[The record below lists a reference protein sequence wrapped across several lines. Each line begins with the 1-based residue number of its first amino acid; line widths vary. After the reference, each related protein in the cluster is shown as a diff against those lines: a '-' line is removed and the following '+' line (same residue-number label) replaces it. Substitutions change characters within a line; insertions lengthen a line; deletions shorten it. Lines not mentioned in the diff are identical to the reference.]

1 MPDISEL
8 SDVTAAAIVALAALL
23 CGVTFARLRQPAIV
37 GYIVAGALLGP
48 AGLKLVSNADAVD
61 SLAQFGVLMLLFLIG
76 MQLDLRRFVQGWRVA
91 VLATLLQIAGSVA
104 VAWALAPLL
113 NWNLGT
119 AILLGFVVSVSSTAV
134 VIKLLESSEEI
145 SSTAGRTTIGIL
157 IAQDMAVVPMMLV
170 LSALSRKGFSP
181 VDLEKVIGSIV
192 VLLLLFWFL
201 LRRPIQLPF
210 GRLVADHQDLSPL
223 TGLAWCFGAATL
235 ADLVG
240 LSPAYG
246 AFLAG
251 VIIGNS
257 KERDAMLKSS
267 QPIQSVLMMVF
278 FVSVGLLLDLRFIW
292 ANLGTVILLLLMVT
306 VFKTVLNVG
315 ALKLLGQ
322 GWPRAFMIGVT
333 LAQVGEFSF
342 LLADIGKANHL
353 IGRQEARLVVAVT
366 VLSLMLSP
374 LWLLAARR
382 LHTLA
387 MAGVTSPRELMG
399 AFSLRGTFHRK
410 HPRLHLKPP
419 AAPAPTP
426 TPTPAPPSQESV

>member
-8 SDVTAAAIVALAALL
+8 SDVTAAAIIALAALF
-23 CGVTFARLRQPAIV
+23 CGVVFARLRQPAIV

-48 AGLKLVSNADAVD
+48 AGLKLVSNRDAVD
-61 SLAQFGVLMLLFLIG
+61 TLAQFGVLMLLFLVG

-91 VLATLLQIAGSVA
+91 LLATLLQIAGSVT
-104 VAWALAPLL
+104 VAWLLAPLL
-113 NWNLGT
+113 KWNLGT

-134 VIKLLESSEEI
+134 VIKILESSEEI
-145 SSTAGRTTIGIL
+145 STTAGRTTIGIL
-157 IAQDMAVVPMMLV
+157 IAQDMAVVPMMLI
-170 LSALSRKGFSP
+170 LSAMSRKGFSP
-181 VDLEKVIGSIV
+181 VDLEKVVGSILILV
-192 VLLLLFWFL
+192 LLFWFL
-201 LRRPIQLPF
+201 LRRPIRLPF
-210 GRLVADHQDLSPL
+210 GKLVAEHQDLSPL

-251 VIIGNS
+251 VVIGNS
-257 KERDAMLKSS
+257 KECGSMMKST

-292 ANLGTVILLLLMVT
+292 ANIGTVVLLLLMVT
-306 VFKTVLNVG
+306 VFKTLLNVG

-342 LLADIGKANHL
+342 LLAEIGQTNHL
-353 IGRQEARLVVAVT
+353 IGKQESRLVVAVT

-374 LWLLAARR
+374 VWLMTARR
-382 LHTLA
+382 LHALA
-387 MAGVTSPRELMG
+387 VAGVTSPRELMQ
-399 AFSLRGTFHRK
+399 AFSVRSAWKQRRK
-410 HPRLHLKPP
+410 RLHLPGRVSL
-419 AAPAPTP
+419 TP
-426 TPTPAPPSQESV
+426 HPQQPPPSPQESA